1 MDFARGE
8 RLRSGLA
15 IALVAALAS
24 VGGFAFLRAR
34 EALASSE
41 PEASAELS
49 FAIDLL
55 AGALFALAS
64 LGIFGIVI
72 AQRAWRAQRHSSR
85 LDPLTGL
92 YGRRLFHELL
102 SEEVAQAARYGRAL
116 SLAIVDLDAFKT
128 INDSLGHRAGDRVLQ
143 GAAEVLRASVRK
155 SDYVFRYGGE
165 EFAILMPETDE
176 VAAAVALERVRRE
189 LAEAKLSYGRGEV
202 QVRCSI
208 GVTAYRTPESEEELV
223 VRADRACY
231 AAKRRGRDQVVL
243 ERVVDGETRELS
255 LAELAPITTSGGVA

>member
-1 MDFARGE
+1 MARARGE
-8 RLRSGLA
+8 RLRFGLGLA
-15 IALVAALAS
+15 LVVGLALIGLGAY
-24 VGGFAFLRAR
+24 LRAS
-34 EALASSE
+34 EALAI
-41 PEASAELS
+41 PGAERAETARAALE
-49 FAIDLL
+49 LL
-55 AGALFALAS
+55 AGSLLGLAVLALVVIVLTKRAL
-64 LGIFGIVI
+64 
-72 AQRAWRAQRHSSR
+72 RAQRHSSR

-116 SLAIVDLDAFKT
+116 SLAIVDLDAFKM
-128 INDSLGHRAGDRVLQ
+128 INDTLGHRAGDRVLQ

-176 VAAAVALERVRRE
+176 VAAAVALERVRLS
-189 LAEAKLSYGRGEV
+189 LAEHPLSYGRGEA

-208 GVTAYRTPESEEELV
+208 GVTAYRAPESEEELV

-231 AAKRRGRDQVVL
+231 AAKRRGRNQVVL
-243 ERVVDGETRELS
+243 ERVVDGEARELS
-255 LAELAPITTSGGVA
+255 LAELAPVVASGGGA

>member
-1 MDFARGE
+1 MARARGE
-8 RLRSGLA
+8 RLRWGVAIALAAA
-15 IALVAALAS
+15 IALVGL
-24 VGGFAFLRAR
+24 GAFLRAR
-34 EALASSE
+34 DALAVLADE
-41 PEASAELS
+41 RGEAARAAL
-49 FAIDLL
+49 DLL
-55 AGALFALAS
+55 AGSLLGLSLLALAV
-64 LGIFGIVI
+64 IVL
-72 AQRAWRAQRHSSR
+72 AKRALRAQRHSSR

-102 SEEVAQAARYGRAL
+102 SDEVAQAARYGRAL
-116 SLAIVDLDAFKT
+116 SLAIVDLDAFKM
-128 INDSLGHRAGDRVLQ
+128 INDTLGHRAGDRVLQ
-143 GAAEVLRASVRK
+143 GAAEVLRTSVRK

-176 VAAAVALERVRRE
+176 VAAAVALERVRCS
-189 LAEAKLSYGRGEV
+189 LAERPLSYGRGEA

-208 GVTAYRTPESEEELV
+208 GVTAYRAPESEEELV

-255 LAELAPITTSGGVA
+255 LAELAPVLTSGGGA